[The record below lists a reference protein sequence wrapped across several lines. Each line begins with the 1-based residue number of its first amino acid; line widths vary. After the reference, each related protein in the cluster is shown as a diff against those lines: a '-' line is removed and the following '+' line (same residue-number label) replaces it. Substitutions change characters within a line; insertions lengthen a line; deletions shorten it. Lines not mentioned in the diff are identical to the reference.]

1 MKSVLSKFGLVL
13 GAFCALGAM
22 GCDGSSEG
30 DGGGSGTGGTSGGTG
45 GATGE
50 PGVELLTDEVKMDG
64 WIGGVPEDPTDD
76 PKGIQGA
83 IYIYGDEGVSCELV
97 EGNPCTIEE
106 GCCLSGQTVV
116 DETYTNWGCG
126 IGISLNDTGGD
137 ASMKLPYKGTATAFN
152 YTITGS
158 SAAQVRV
165 GFTQFADTTGLVS
178 PYAVVGTFDN
188 GIEGT
193 VTFDDAKYQNWC
205 GTNAGCLLPPDRTQA
220 AGGES
225 ANPMYAHDIQFQ
237 VAGGDDVSDFNF
249 CITSL
254 EAVE

>member
-1 MKSVLSKFGLVL
+1 MKSVLSKFGLVV

-22 GCDGSSEG
+22 GCDGGG
-30 DGGGSGTGGTSGGTG
+30 DDDGGGTG
-45 GATGE
+45 GGTGGGGPST
-50 PGVELLTDEVKMDG
+50 PGVELLNEDAKLNG
-64 WIGGVPEDPTDD
+64 WIGGDPADPTDD
-76 PKGIQGA
+76 PLGIQGA
-83 IYIYGDEGVSCELV
+83 VYMYGDDVSCTV
-97 EGNPCTIEE
+97 VMTNPCTVEE

-116 DETYTNWGCG
+116 DDTFTNWGCG

-152 YTITGS
+152 YKITGS
-158 SAAQVRV
+158 SDVQVRV
-165 GFTQFADTTGLVS
+165 GFTQFADTEGLVS
-178 PYAVVGTFDN
+178 PYSVVGTFTD

-193 VTFDDAKYQNWC
+193 VRFEDAKYQNWC
-205 GTNAGCLLPPDRTQA
+205 ATNDQCLLPPDRTQS

-225 ANPMYAHDIQFQ
+225 ANPMYAHDIQCQ
-237 VAGGDDVSDFNF
+237 VAGGESVSEFNF